1 MKNITIN
8 KKAKVTAD
16 AEFQEKGV
24 VAFQVVEFVFKYFGV
39 DVVREHNTRIMQD
52 GRQFVID
59 GDGFIKA
66 GFEVFND

>member
-1 MKNITIN
+1 M
-8 KKAKVTAD
+8 
-16 AEFQEKGV
+16 

-39 DVVREHNTRIMQD
+39 DVVCEHDTRIMQD